1 MSQQAENQPASQ
13 PHTHP
18 HHAHEHVPAGDILAR
33 LRLAGYKITPPRLA
47 VLEVIEQKGEHLN
60 PNEILEQA
68 KVIHPAL
75 GRATVYR
82 TLDLLTQLGVVR
94 PIYVGESGPTYIRA
108 DGNHHHLVCSR
119 CGQVVDF
126 DQCVA
131 DQMTH
136 ELSDRFGFEI
146 MSHLLEFYGLC
157 ANCSTTKEG

>member
-1 MSQQAENQPASQ
+1 MSQQAENQSASQ
-13 PHTHP
+13 PHNHT
-18 HHAHEHVPAGDILAR
+18 HAHEHVPVDDILAR

-68 KVIHPAL
+68 KAIHPAL

-136 ELSDRFGFEI
+136 ELSARFGFEI

-157 ANCSTTKEG
+157 AKCSATKEG